1 MTTEKITNKSYF
13 RSHGYTPDEIILTDS
28 GESCDLSKLPPFLRT
43 LLVMDGT
50 VTKALEA
57 WFWEPV
63 KVVPLKNALETL
75 SEKVEGLETQ
85 KGDKALQREVTLQG
99 INSGKIF
106 ACARSTV
113 ALESLPTE
121 VGLALETGQIG
132 IGELFREKGLE
143 TYRELFN
150 INYFS
155 AVPQGDALLAHLQGG
170 VVSRSYQIWVNGGAS
185 IIVTEYFS
193 VAEYEG

>member
-1 MTTEKITNKSYF
+1 MTELAKPNSYF
-13 RSHGYTPDEIILTDS
+13 RRNGYTSNSIIATKS
-28 GESCDLSKLPPFLRT
+28 GEQLDLSAIPRFLRA

-63 KVVPLKNALETL
+63 KVVVYHNEVHALKETII
-75 SEKVEGLETQ
+75 GLEAKQ
-85 KGDKALQREVTLQG
+85 GDAILQREVTLQG
-99 INSGKIF
+99 SDTSSVL
-106 ACARSTV
+106 ACARSSV
-113 ALESLPTE
+113 FLKSLPKEVGEALEA
-121 VGLALETGQIG
+121 GKIG

-150 INYFS
+150 INYYLS
-155 AVPQGDALLAHLQGG
+155 APKGDALLEHLKGEI
-170 VVSRSYQIWVNGGAS
+170 VSRSYQIWANGGAA

-193 VAEYEG
+193 VAAYEG

>member
-1 MTTEKITNKSYF
+1 MTADKNTNKSYF

-63 KVVPLKNALETL
+63 KVVPLKNELTKLTET
-75 SEKVEGLETQ
+75 VEGLATK
-85 KGDKALQREVTLQG
+85 KGDKALQREVILQG
-99 INSGKIF
+99 VDSEKTF

-155 AVPQGDALLAHLQGG
+155 AVPKGDVLLAHMEGE
-170 VVSRSYQIWVNGGAS
+170 VVSRSYQIWVNGSAA

-193 VAEYEG
+193 VSAYKG